1 MARPSACPCSKEVP
15 LVTQVAPQRARR
27 ERRAAGHGAHVR
39 PEPPL
44 FPQQQPEP
52 QGPRLRGRHA
62 TGYDQ
67 GFSGVVTWTVI
78 GSLLPGSGLIAAGR
92 RKAGWFVVLL
102 TLLLAGAVVGFVVL
116 GDAKTTALSVAF
128 DVNDLMQVAL
138 ALCGAALL
146 WALVV
151 LASHASLR
159 RFSVL
164 TATQRMLSTLLVGSI
179 IAGGG
184 VLAAKAVSI
193 SLIQRGV
200 LQDVTANGTQVD
212 NGGKPR
218 SGQADPWASTPRVNV
233 LLIGSDAGAD
243 RTGVRTDSVILASID
258 THTGDAVLFG
268 IPRNLQHVPFP
279 PGTPMAQQFPDGFY
293 CQDANNPCLFN
304 ALWQYGVEHA
314 DNAYYRNY
322 KNPGLQATIDGVQA
336 VTGLPVNEYVLLDLK
351 GFASFINAIGG
362 VDVTVQRPI
371 PVAGHENA
379 AGQQV
384 GVKGYIQPGRQHLN
398 GYYAL
403 WFARSRSDSSDF
415 DRMARQ
421 RCLIGAVTQQ
431 VNPVTVARS
440 FPALAE
446 AIRQN
451 LSMSIRLGDL
461 GAWVTLAERV
471 QKGHV
476 RSLPFVE
483 GVISTVRP
491 DFDKIHTM
499 VEQALQQPAST
510 PSPTR
515 KKRHTSGTPN
525 STPAPTTG
533 TTGQAVDVKEA
544 CG

>member
-1 MARPSACPCSKEVP
+1 VP
-15 LVTQVAPQRARR
+15 QVAPQRDRR
-27 ERRAAGHGAHVR
+27 ERSDPRSGASGRTGSHPV
-39 PEPPL
+39 PEQAPPT
-44 FPQQQPEP
+44 
-52 QGPRLRGRHA
+52 GPRLRGRHA

-67 GFSGVVTWTVI
+67 GFGAVVAWTVI
-78 GSLLPGSGLIAAGR
+78 GSFLPGSGLVAVGR
-92 RKAGWFVVLL
+92 RRAGWSLLLL
-102 TLLLAGAVVGFVVL
+102 TLLVGAAVAGFVVL
-116 GDAKTTALSVAF
+116 GDAESTALSVAF

-138 ALCGAALL
+138 VLCGGALL

-151 LASHASLR
+151 LASHVYLR
-159 RFSVL
+159 RFTVMTPVQAL
-164 TATQRMLSTLLVGSI
+164 LSSILVGAI

-184 VLAAKAVSI
+184 LVAAKAASI

-212 NGGKPR
+212 NGGKPQ
-218 SGQADPWASTPRVNV
+218 SGQPDPWVNTPRVNV

-243 RTGVRTDSVILASID
+243 RDGVRTDSVILASID
-258 THTGDAVLFG
+258 THTGDAVLLG
-268 IPRNLQHVPFP
+268 IPRNLQRVPFP
-279 PGTPMAQQFPDGFY
+279 PGTLMAQQHPDGFY
-293 CQDANNPCLFN
+293 CQDVKNPCLFN

-314 DNAYYRNY
+314 DNSYYRNV

-351 GFASFINAIGG
+351 GFASFVNAIGG

-379 AGQQV
+379 YGQQV
-384 GVKGYIQPGRQHLN
+384 GVKEYIKPGRRHLN

-421 RCLIGAVTQQ
+421 RCLIGALTQQ

-440 FPALAE
+440 FPALAD
-446 AIRQN
+446 AIRKN
-451 LSMSIRLGDL
+451 ISMSIRLADL
-461 GAWVTLAERV
+461 GAWVTLAQRV
-471 QKGHV
+471 QTGSV

-483 GVISTVRP
+483 GLISTVHP
-491 DFDKIHTM
+491 DFDKIHSL
-499 VEQALQQPAST
+499 VELALQSPGST
-510 PSPTR
+510 PSAT
-515 KKRHTSGTPN
+515 KKPKKTTGSGSATPVTSGK
-525 STPAPTTG
+525 
-533 TTGQAVDVKEA
+533 AVDVREA

>member
-1 MARPSACPCSKEVP
+1 
-15 LVTQVAPQRARR
+15 
-27 ERRAAGHGAHVR
+27 
-39 PEPPL
+39 
-44 FPQQQPEP
+44 
-52 QGPRLRGRHA
+52 
-62 TGYDQ
+62 
-67 GFSGVVTWTVI
+67 
-78 GSLLPGSGLIAAGR
+78 
-92 RKAGWFVVLL
+92 
-102 TLLLAGAVVGFVVL
+102 
-116 GDAKTTALSVAF
+116 
-128 DVNDLMQVAL
+128 MQVAL
-138 ALCGAALL
+138 ALCAGALL

-159 RFSVL
+159 RFTVL
-164 TATQRMLSTLLVGSI
+164 TGPQALLSTVLVGAI
-179 IAGGG
+179 IVGGG
-184 VLAAKAVSI
+184 LVVAKAASI

-200 LQDVTANGTQVD
+200 LQDVTGNGTQVN

-218 SGQADPWASTPRVNV
+218 SGQPDPWANTPRVNV

-243 RTGVRTDSVILASID
+243 REGVRTDSVILASID

-279 PGTPMAQQFPDGFY
+279 QGTPMSLQYPDGFY
-293 CQDANNPCLFN
+293 CQDPKNPCLFN

-314 DNAYYRNY
+314 DNAYYRNF
-322 KNPGLQATIDGVQA
+322 KNPGLQATIDGVQS
-336 VTGLPVNEYVLLDLK
+336 VTGLAVNEYVLLDLK

-362 VDVTVQRPI
+362 VDVTVQRAI

-379 AGQQV
+379 AGLQV
-384 GVKGYIQPGRQHLN
+384 GVKGYIQPGHRHLN

-451 LSMSIRLGDL
+451 ISMSIRLDDL
-461 GAWVTLAERV
+461 GAWVTLAQRV
-471 QKGHV
+471 QKGRV

-483 GVISTVRP
+483 GVISTVHP
-491 DFDKIHTM
+491 DFDRIHTL
-499 VEQALQQPAST
+499 VQQALQS
-510 PSPTR
+510 PSPTSSAT
-515 KKRHTSGTPN
+515 KKPKK
-525 STPAPTTG
+525 TTG
-533 TTGQAVDVKEA
+533 PSGSTTTVTSEKAVDVKEA

>member
-1 MARPSACPCSKEVP
+1 M
-15 LVTQVAPQRARR
+15 TQVAPQRARR
-27 ERRAAGHGAHVR
+27 EGRHTAHGAHGVHVR
-39 PEPPL
+39 PAAPVFLEQTPP
-44 FPQQQPEP
+44 PPA
-52 QGPRLRGRHA
+52 RLRGRHA

-67 GFSGVVTWTVI
+67 GFSGLVLWTVV
-78 GSLLPGSGLIAAGR
+78 GSLLPGAGLIAAGR
-92 RKAGWFVVLL
+92 RRQGWFLLLL
-102 TLLLAGAVVGFVVL
+102 TLLLGAAVVGFVVL
-116 GDAKTTALSVAF
+116 GDAKSTALNVAF

-138 ALCGAALL
+138 ALCAAALL

-159 RFSVL
+159 RFAVL
-164 TATQRMLSTLLVGSI
+164 TESQRLLSTVLVGSI

-184 VLAAKAVSI
+184 LVVAKAASL

-200 LQDVTANGTQVD
+200 LQDVTANGTQVN

-243 RTGVRTDSVILASID
+243 REGVRTDSVILASID
-258 THTGDAVLFG
+258 THTGDAVLLG
-268 IPRNLQHVPFP
+268 IPRNLQRVPFP
-279 PGTPMAQQFPDGFY
+279 QGTPMALQYPDGFY
-293 CQDANNPCLFN
+293 CQDAKNPCLFN

-322 KNPGLQATIDGVQA
+322 KNPGLQATIDGVQT

-379 AGQQV
+379 YGQQV
-384 GVKGYIQPGRQHLN
+384 GVKGYIQPGKRHLN

-451 LSMSIRLGDL
+451 ISMSIRLKDL
-461 GAWVTLAERV
+461 GAWVTLAQRV
-471 QKGHV
+471 QKGRV

-483 GVISTVRP
+483 GVISTVHP
-491 DFDKIHTM
+491 DFDKIHSL
-499 VEQALQQPAST
+499 VEQALQPPSST
-510 PSPTR
+510 PSAT
-515 KKRHTSGTPN
+515 KKPKKSTGTSG
-525 STPAPTTG
+525 SATTVTSG
-533 TTGQAVDVKEA
+533 KAVDVKEA

>member
-1 MARPSACPCSKEVP
+1 
-15 LVTQVAPQRARR
+15 LTQVAPQRARR
-27 ERRAAGHGAHVR
+27 ERSDPGSRASHRRPA
-39 PEPPL
+39 PEPL
-44 FPQQQPEP
+44 PES
-52 QGPRLRGRHA
+52 GRRLRGRHA

-67 GFSGVVTWTVI
+67 GFGGVVGWTVV

-92 RKAGWFVVLL
+92 RRAGCCVLAL
-102 TLLLAGAVVGFVVL
+102 TLLVGAAVVGFVLL
-116 GDAKTTALSVAF
+116 GDAKSTALSVAF
-128 DVNDLMQVAL
+128 DVNDLMQIAL
-138 ALCGAALL
+138 ALCAAALL

-151 LASHASLR
+151 LASHVSLR
-159 RFSVL
+159 RFTALTPVQGLLSSVL
-164 TATQRMLSTLLVGSI
+164 VGAI
-179 IAGGG
+179 LAGGG
-184 VLAAKAVSI
+184 LVAAKAASI

-200 LQDVTANGTQVD
+200 LQDVTGNGTQVD
-212 NGGKPR
+212 NGGKPQ
-218 SGQADPWASTPRVNV
+218 SGRADPWADIPRVNV

-243 RTGVRTDSVILASID
+243 REGVRTDSVILASID
-258 THTGDAVLFG
+258 THSGDAVLFG

-279 PGTPMAQQFPDGFY
+279 PGTPMAEQYPDGFY
-293 CQDANNPCLFN
+293 CQDVNNPCLFN

-314 DNAYYRNY
+314 DNSYYKDF

-351 GFASFINAIGG
+351 GFASFVNAIGG

-379 AGQQV
+379 SGQQV
-384 GVKGYIQPGRQHLN
+384 GVKEYIKPGRQHLN

-421 RCLIGAVTQQ
+421 RCLIGALTQQ

-440 FPALAE
+440 FPALAD
-446 AIRQN
+446 AIRKN
-451 LSMSIRLGDL
+451 ISMSIRLDDL

-471 QKGHV
+471 QKGSV

-483 GVISTVRP
+483 GVISTVNP
-491 DFDKIHTM
+491 DFDTIHNL
-499 VEQALQQPAST
+499 VQQALQPPSST
-510 PSPTR
+510 PSATR
-515 KKRHTSGTPN
+515 KHKRTTTPGTA
-525 STPAPTTG
+525 APTTSG
-533 TTGQAVDVKEA
+533 KAVDVKEA

>member
-1 MARPSACPCSKEVP
+1 
-15 LVTQVAPQRARR
+15 VTQVAPQRDRR
-27 ERRAAGHGAHVR
+27 EDSDRRPAAPRR
-39 PEPPL
+39 PGSRAVPELEPPD
-44 FPQQQPEP
+44 
-52 QGPRLRGRHA
+52 GPRLRGRHA

-67 GFSGVVTWTVI
+67 GFGAVVTWTVI
-78 GSLLPGSGLIAAGR
+78 GSFLPGSGLVAAGR
-92 RKAGWFVVLL
+92 RGAGWLLLLL
-102 TLLLAGAVVGFVVL
+102 TLLVGAGVVGFVVL
-116 GDAKTTALSVAF
+116 GDAKNTALSVAF

-138 ALCGAALL
+138 VLSAGALL
-146 WALVV
+146 WGLVV
-151 LASHASLR
+151 LASHLCLR
-159 RFSVL
+159 RFTVL
-164 TATQRMLSTLLVGSI
+164 TPVQGLLSTVLVVAI

-184 VLAAKAVSI
+184 LVAAKAASI

-212 NGGKPR
+212 NGGKPQ
-218 SGQADPWASTPRVNV
+218 SGQADPWANTPRVDV

-243 RTGVRTDSVILASID
+243 REGVRTDSVILASID
-258 THTGDAVLFG
+258 THTGDTVLFG

-279 PGTPMAQQFPDGFY
+279 PGTPMSEQYPDGFF
-293 CQDANNPCLFN
+293 CQDVNNPCLFN

-314 DNAYYRNY
+314 DNSYYKDF

-351 GFASFINAIGG
+351 GFASFVNAIGG

-379 AGQQV
+379 SGQQV
-384 GVKGYIQPGRQHLN
+384 GVKEYIKPGRQHLN

-421 RCLIGAVTQQ
+421 RCLIGALTQQ

-440 FPALAE
+440 FPALAD
-446 AIRQN
+446 AIRKN
-451 LSMSIRLGDL
+451 ISMSIRLDDL

-471 QKGHV
+471 QKGSV

-483 GVISTVRP
+483 GVISTVNP
-491 DFDKIHTM
+491 DFDTIHNL
-499 VEQALQQPAST
+499 VQQALQPPSST
-510 PSPTR
+510 PSATR
-515 KKRHTSGTPN
+515 KHKRTTTPGTA
-525 STPAPTTG
+525 APTTSG
-533 TTGQAVDVKEA
+533 KAVDVKEA